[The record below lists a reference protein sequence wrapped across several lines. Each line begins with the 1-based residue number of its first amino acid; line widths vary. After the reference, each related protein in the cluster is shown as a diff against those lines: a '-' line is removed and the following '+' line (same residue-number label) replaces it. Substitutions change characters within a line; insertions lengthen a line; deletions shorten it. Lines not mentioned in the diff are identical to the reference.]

1 MRSTLTMTAII
12 RAIASQKSLFTTR
25 VVAGS
30 LLLVPVKSSVADMK
44 EMFSL
49 NETGAFIWECIDECA
64 TIETIT
70 QKVASQYQIEVQRAE
85 QDLSVFLN
93 KLSDYI
99 KQV

>member
-1 MRSTLTMTAII
+1 MTDHI
-12 RAIASQKSLFTTR
+12 RAIASNKSSFTTR
-25 VVAGS
+25 MVAGS

-49 NETGAFIWECIDECA
+49 NETGAFIWELIDDSA
-64 TIETIT
+64 TMESIT
-70 QKVASQYQIEVQRAE
+70 QQVASHYQIEVQRAQ
-85 QDLSVFLN
+85 QDLSLFLI

>member
-1 MRSTLTMTAII
+1 MTDII
-12 RAIASQKSLFTTR
+12 RAIASKKSLFTTR

-49 NETGAFIWECIDECA
+49 NETGTFIWELIDDSA
-64 TIETIT
+64 TMETIT
-70 QKVASQYQIEVQRAE
+70 QHVASQYQIEVQRAQ
-85 QDLSVFLN
+85 QDLSVFFS

-99 KQV
+99 NQV